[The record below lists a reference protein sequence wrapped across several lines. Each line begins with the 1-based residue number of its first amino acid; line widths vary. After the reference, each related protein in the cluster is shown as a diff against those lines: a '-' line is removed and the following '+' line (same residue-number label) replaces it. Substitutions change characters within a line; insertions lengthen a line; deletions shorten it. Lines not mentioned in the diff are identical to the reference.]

1 VDSSTESKTAIRD
14 EAVVTLGSV
23 VHWRHRNRDAK
34 CGPTCALER
43 LSWRVNKLIFL
54 LDEFHD
60 FSLAVGE
67 VRFRLMDCVMSY
79 YLIDKELIIRE
90 DPALI

>member
-1 VDSSTESKTAIRD
+1 MDSSTECKTAIRG
-14 EAVVTLGSV
+14 EVVVTLGSI
-23 VHWRHRNRDAK
+23 VHWRHKNRDAK
-34 CGPTCALER
+34 CWPACALER
-43 LSWRVNKLIFL
+43 LSWHVNKLILL

-67 VRFRLMDCVMSY
+67 VRFRLLDCVMSY